1 MKILQPNFFVK
12 FNVLY
17 IGGLFL
23 ALLFLGA
30 LSHSARPP
38 FGSSF
43 IWTTKYLDGMV
54 IAAIYSFI
62 LLLAVLSWCFSLWKT
77 WKLTKS
83 DSVINRT
90 RLLAFGW
97 LLGAPVFIFLTAIYW
112 ISAMRLVTDFLVTV
126 V

>member
-1 MKILQPNFFVK
+1 MRPFFIK

-17 IGGLFL
+17 LGGLFF
-23 ALLFLGA
+23 ALLFLAG

-43 IWTTKYLDGMV
+43 IWMTKYLDGMV
-54 IAAIYSFI
+54 VGAIYLSI
-62 LLLAVLSWCFSLWKT
+62 LLLTVLSWCFSLWKT

-83 DSVINRT
+83 DSAINRT

-97 LLGAPVFIFLTAIYW
+97 LFGAPVFIYFTAIHW
-112 ISAMRLVTDFLVTV
+112 LSAMRLITDFLVTV

>member
-1 MKILQPNFFVK
+1 MKPFFIK
-12 FNVLY
+12 FNVIYL
-17 IGGLFL
+17 GGLFF

-54 IAAIYSFI
+54 IAAIYLSI
-62 LLLAVLSWCFSLWKT
+62 LLLAVVSWCFSLWKT

-83 DSVINRT
+83 DSVINSS

-97 LLGAPVFIFLTAIYW
+97 LIGAPAFIFFTAIYW
-112 ISAMRLVTDFLVTV
+112 LSAMRMITDFLLTV

>member
-1 MKILQPNFFVK
+1 MKSFLLKYNF
-12 FNVLY
+12 LY
-17 IGGLFL
+17 LGGLFL

-54 IAAIYSFI
+54 IAAVYLSL

-83 DSVINRT
+83 DSVINTT

-97 LLGAPVFIFLTAIYW
+97 LFGAPVFIYFTAIHLL
-112 ISAMRLVTDFLVTV
+112 SAMRLITDFLLTV

>member
-1 MKILQPNFFVK
+1 MNSFLLR

-17 IGGLFL
+17 LGSLFFV
-23 ALLFLGA
+23 LLFLSG
-30 LSHSARPP
+30 LSHSARTP

-43 IWTTKYLDGMV
+43 LWETKYLDGMV
-54 IAAIYSFI
+54 IAAVYLSI

-97 LLGAPVFIFLTAIYW
+97 LLGAPVFIFFTAIHW
-112 ISAMRLVTDFLVTV
+112 LSAMRVITDFLVTFV
-126 V
+126 